1 MKKAIRVIVLLAAIL
16 ACSATANAQFRW
28 GVKAGVNVNS
38 LHFNSGVIDD
48 VTSSDNRTGF
58 TGGLMTEFR
67 MPFFG
72 WCVDASLMY
81 THRVNNIQDTSTE
94 GTNTGM
100 RTYNNDYL
108 EIPINIKKKFDFP
121 VIGNFL
127 VPYVYTGPS
136 FAFLVSNKAVSNA
149 IRNKSVDIAWNLGI
163 GIELLSHL
171 QVSASYGWG
180 INKVAEFTGANNQ
193 TVDLGR
199 NNCWT
204 VTAAYLF

>member
-1 MKKAIRVIVLLAAIL
+1 MKRAIRVIALIAAIL
-16 ACSATANAQFRW
+16 ACSATASAQFRW

-38 LHFNSGVIDD
+38 LHFSGVIDD
-48 VTSSDNRTGF
+48 VTSSDNRAGF

-67 MPFFG
+67 MPLFG

-81 THRVNNIQDTSTE
+81 THRVNNMKSENADV
-94 GTNTGM
+94 
-100 RTYNNDYL
+100 RTYNNDYI

-127 VPYVYTGPS
+127 TPYVYTGPS
-136 FAFLVSNKAVSNA
+136 FAFLVSSKAVSQA
-149 IRNKSVDIAWNLGI
+149 WRNKSVDIAWNLGL
-163 GIELLSHL
+163 GLEVLSHV